1 MRAVSRRTFLR
12 AAAGTAAA
20 GGAFGGLS
28 PAAGHSSNQPPSG
41 RPKPKFELGLASY
54 TFRAFDLGQTLAM
67 AGRLGLRR
75 LALKSFHL
83 PLESPS
89 EKIRDVAAKVLEAGF
104 DLYGGGVIYMT
115 EEKEVRQAFD
125 YAKAAGMSVII
136 GVPSHDLLPL
146 ANELVM
152 RYDLKLAIHNHGPGD
167 KLFPTPESV
176 FDKVRGL
183 DRRVGLCLDV
193 GHTARAGA
201 DPAAD
206 AARFADRLLDVHVKD
221 VTAPTAAGET
231 VEVGRGVVDIPAFLR
246 ALVRVGYAG
255 AVSLEYEKDEKDPLA
270 GAAESVGYL
279 RGVLA
284 AL

>member
-1 MRAVSRRTFLR
+1 MGAVRRRAFLR
-12 AAAGTAAA
+12 AAAA

-28 PAAGHSSNQPPSG
+28 AVGGFSSSRRQDG
-41 RPKPKFELGLASY
+41 RPKPRFELGLASY
-54 TFRAFDLGQTLAM
+54 TFRAFDLDRTLAM
-67 AGRLGLRR
+67 VGRLGVRR

-83 PLESPS
+83 PLESPA
-89 EKIRDVAAKVLEAGF
+89 EKVRAVAVKVREAGF

-115 EEKEVRQAFD
+115 NEGELRQAFD
-125 YAKAAGMSVII
+125 YAKAAGMSVLI
-136 GVPSHDLLPL
+136 GVPNHELLPL

-176 FDKVRGL
+176 FDKVRSL
-183 DRRVGLCLDV
+183 DRRMGLCLDV

-206 AARFADRLLDVHVKD
+206 AVRFASRLLDVHIKD
-221 VTAPTAAGET
+221 VTAPTNKGET
-231 VEVGRGVVDIPAFLR
+231 VEIGRGVVDIPAFLR
-246 ALVRVGYAG
+246 ALVQAGYAG